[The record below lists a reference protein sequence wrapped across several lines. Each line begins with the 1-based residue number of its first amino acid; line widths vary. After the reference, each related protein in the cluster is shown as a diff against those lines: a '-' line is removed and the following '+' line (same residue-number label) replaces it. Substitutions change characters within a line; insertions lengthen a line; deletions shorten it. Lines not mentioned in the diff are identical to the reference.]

1 MRSEETI
8 NKNFG
13 NLNDKMTFK
22 ILSICKK
29 NKKQKTKPFR
39 LFFREVQKVR
49 EVTRENK
56 EDGKYCKIQTDWQNF
71 IGLRLEQIIIR
82 IVGKNLEKEVQFK
95 NMIFFAFLGKGYQM
109 DVHV

>member
-29 NKKQKTKPFR
+29 KK
-39 LFFREVQKVR
+39 
-49 EVTRENK
+49 N
-56 EDGKYCKIQTDWQNF
+56 QT
-71 IGLRLEQIIIR
+71 IQIIFQGSIESKR
-82 IVGKNLEKEVQFK
+82 SNKRKQGRW
-95 NMIFFAFLGKGYQM
+95 
-109 DVHV
+109 

>member
-29 NKKQKTKPFR
+29 KKKPNHSDYFS
-39 LFFREVQKVR
+39 
-49 EVTRENK
+49 
-56 EDGKYCKIQTDWQNF
+56 GKYRK
-71 IGLRLEQIIIR
+71 
-82 IVGKNLEKEVQFK
+82 
-95 NMIFFAFLGKGYQM
+95 
-109 DVHV
+109 